1 MPTKKQP
8 HKTTKPA
15 PSKTSA
21 LSSFD
26 KSKTKENLA
35 RAFAGECQDGARY
48 QFIAQQCMEEG
59 YPYLQTIFK
68 TFAKNEMAHAKTFYQ
83 LVFEHTGKS
92 TGNIKITG
100 GYPFECGDLKTSIL
114 DSIQTEVE
122 QSQNVYPGFAKTARQ
137 EGYADIAH
145 KFELVASVEDTH
157 HRILRHILDKMK
169 SGKLYKSSSDENWK
183 CNNCG
188 YVCICKTCWTKCH
201 SCDMPQGYAQ
211 FNIELK

>member
-1 MPTKKQP
+1 MATIVKGK
-8 HKTTKPA
+8 KTTKPA
-15 PSKTSA
+15 PKNNA
-21 LSSFD
+21 KLSSFD

-48 QFIAQQCMEEG
+48 QFIAQQCMQEG
-59 YPYLQTIFK
+59 YAYLQTIFK
-68 TFAKNEMAHAKTFYQ
+68 TFAKNEMAHAKTFYE
-83 LVFEHTGKS
+83 LVFAHTGKS
-92 TGNIKITG
+92 TGNIRITG

-137 EGYADIAH
+137 EGYPDIAH
-145 KFELVASVEDTH
+145 KFELVASVEDNH
-157 HRILRHILDKMK
+157 HRMLRHILDKMK
-169 SGKLYKSSSDENWK
+169 SNKLYKADKDENWK

-188 YVCICKTCWTKCH
+188 YTCTCKSCWTKCP

-211 FNIELK
+211 FIIELK